1 MVFFQN
7 SSGPAARSLRL
18 GTHQKPCGF
27 NGVFSHPGAP
37 IFLVVLDGM
46 VPAIFMGFY
55 DILLGFIWV
64 LFGFY
69 MGFIWVICHVTGFMF
84 MFFFGTSW
92 LILNGVFNVFFSWD

>member
-1 MVFFQN
+1 MGF

-37 IFLVVLDGM
+37 IFFIVLDGM

-64 LFGFY
+64 KHDMLLGS
-69 MGFIWVICHVTGFMF
+69 C
-84 MFFFGTSW
+84 FFGTFCGF
-92 LILNGVFNVFFSWD
+92 LNGVFFGFFHETLMDFSP

>member
-84 MFFFGTSW
+84 MFFF
-92 LILNGVFNVFFSWD
+92 WDFVVNIEWCF